1 MNTHLY
7 AKRKFEEFK
16 LKNFVLKLLKENSL
30 VKQTKFS
37 FEGGFLPNCLLC
49 KYDTTTNCLNG
60 KNYLHLDP

>member
-16 LKNFVLKLLKENSL
+16 LKNFLLKLLKENSL

-37 FEGGFLPNCLLC
+37 IEGGFLPGCLLS
-49 KYDTTTNCLNG
+49 KYDKTTNC
-60 KNYLHLDP
+60 